1 MASNLLL
8 LGSVT
13 VVYPDSRW
21 DPLEPRTQE
30 PEPKITQGHQMQ
42 AQEEAF

>member
-1 MASNLLL
+1 MAGNLLL

-21 DPLEPRTQE
+21 DPLNPRTQE
-30 PEPKITQGHQMQ
+30 PEPKITQGHQML

>member
-13 VVYPDSRW
+13 VVYPDSLW
-21 DPLEPRTQE
+21 NPLEPGTQE
-30 PEPKITQGHQMQ
+30 PEPKITPEHQME
-42 AQEEAF
+42 AQREAF